1 MIQNLF
7 RDRKIPTIPY
17 IFHDDGER
25 NENRMAS
32 RVCLFVLSLSLASD
46 SSTLSADATIFGR
59 YFLVDMEILRI
70 SLMSLYAI

>member
-17 IFHDDGER
+17 IFHDDGDR

-32 RVCLFVLSLSLASD
+32 RVCLFVLASD
-46 SSTLSADATIFGR
+46 SSTLSADTTIFGR
-59 YFLVDMEILRI
+59 YFLVDMEIRF
-70 SLMSLYAI
+70 SLMYLYAI